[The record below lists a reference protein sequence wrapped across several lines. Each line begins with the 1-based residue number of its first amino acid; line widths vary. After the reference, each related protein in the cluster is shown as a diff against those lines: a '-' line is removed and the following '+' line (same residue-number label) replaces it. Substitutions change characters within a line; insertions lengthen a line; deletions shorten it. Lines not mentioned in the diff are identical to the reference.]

1 MLRRVVGAVVVVVVG
16 NSSSHGKSRWLG
28 NQWGDGQWPL
38 TSRSPC
44 SALELPF
51 FTFSPSP
58 SVSTRLVHWLSLS
71 LSHSLSL
78 PPVELSQSH
87 THTHRR
93 FCAWFFHLTFISPHP
108 ALLFLHF
115 FQPFAYC
122 LLRLSSSSI
131 VAITVKSASRS
142 VSKSDWLI
150 SHSFN
155 CPLVDARWVCVHYQ
169 WTDYYYYFYYYFPES
184 C

>member
-1 MLRRVVGAVVVVVVG
+1 MRWWPVATHKSVTLFCFRVALLHFLPLSFRF
-16 NSSSHGKSRWLG
+16 NPPR
-28 NQWGDGQWPL
+28 PL
-38 TSRSPC
+38 T
-44 SALELPF
+44 F
-51 FTFSPSP
+51 
-58 SVSTRLVHWLSLS
+58 S